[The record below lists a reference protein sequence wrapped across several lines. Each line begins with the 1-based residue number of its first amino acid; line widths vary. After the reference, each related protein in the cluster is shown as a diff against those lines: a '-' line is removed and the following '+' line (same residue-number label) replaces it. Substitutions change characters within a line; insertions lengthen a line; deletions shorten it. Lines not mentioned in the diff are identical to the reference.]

1 MNTFIIY
8 LIQSSAILSLMFLV
22 YWIFLR
28 KETFFQ
34 LNRAFLL
41 MSGFFSLVAPIIPFQ
56 KIMQEP
62 VGSLAVFLEPVLI
75 TPDPSGLNFIAD
87 IQWPGSILVVYLT
100 GLTIFSVRF
109 FIQIIQM
116 YILSRRSTVTKANN
130 VRLILVDRRY
140 APFSFL
146 NMIFINK
153 SRIAPENLPAI
164 LAHEQVHV
172 NQGHSIDLIL
182 TELLFIFQWFNP
194 FTWLLNRELKNI
206 HEYLADEGVI
216 RQGIN
221 TADYQQIILNETI
234 GVKVNSLTHNFNI
247 SQLKKRIIMMTQKRS
262 GSWAAGKMMLA
273 LPVILGIGLIFSVSA
288 ISVNTIQNNQ
298 SKSQSSEKANQK
310 DAQQL
315 VEVQPSF
322 PGGQDAMSK
331 FLVEKIK
338 YPVDAMK
345 KNIMGTVYVSFTV
358 ETDGTLT
365 DVKILKGIGSGCDEE
380 TIRVVKLM
388 PKWVP
393 GKAKGQPVKAQITLP
408 VKFKLDD
415 DKGKDKN
422 PPEEKK
428 K

>member
-1 MNTFIIY
+1 
-8 LIQSSAILSLMFLV
+8 
-22 YWIFLR
+22 
-28 KETFFQ
+28 
-34 LNRAFLL
+34 
-41 MSGFFSLVAPIIPFQ
+41 
-56 KIMQEP
+56 
-62 VGSLAVFLEPVLI
+62 
-75 TPDPSGLNFIAD
+75 
-87 IQWPGSILVVYLT
+87 
-100 GLTIFSVRF
+100 
-109 FIQIIQM
+109 
-116 YILSRRSTVTKANN
+116 
-130 VRLILVDRRY
+130 
-140 APFSFL
+140 
-146 NMIFINK
+146 
-153 SRIAPENLPAI
+153 
-164 LAHEQVHV
+164 
-172 NQGHSIDLIL
+172 
-182 TELLFIFQWFNP
+182 
-194 FTWLLNRELKNI
+194 
-206 HEYLADEGVI
+206 VI

-221 TADYQQIILNETI
+221 TSDYQQIILNETI

-288 ISVNTIQNNQ
+288 ISVNTVQDNQ

-331 FLVEKIK
+331 FLVENIK

-415 DKGKDKN
+415 DKGKDKS
-422 PPEEKK
+422 PTEEKK